1 MDILQEFA
9 NKYVMIYIRTNSKT
23 IWQCSHEF
31 HVLTYAE
38 EGFAPLNQHT
48 KDSGVT
54 RDQLVAFAD
63 LVNGLNEP
71 GSLYPQAAVS
81 ALPRRLIRDQTDAV
95 ELCNSIEKFYRIN
108 TEIIRATKV
117 LIDFRTPNIKPFVRI
132 AIERSFRFS
141 DAEFIEELVMLDDSV
156 K

>member
-1 MDILQEFA
+1 
-9 NKYVMIYIRTNSKT
+9 MIYRRINLSLMRLY
-23 IWQCSHEF
+23 SHEF

-54 RDQLVAFAD
+54 KDQLAAFAD
-63 LVNGLNEP
+63 LVNDLNEP

-81 ALPRRLIRDQTDAV
+81 ALPRRLIRDQADV
-95 ELCNSIEKFYRIN
+95 EDLCKSIEQFYRMNI
-108 TEIIRATKV
+108 EILRATKI
-117 LIDFRTPNIKPFVRI
+117 LIDFRTPNIKPFVKV
-132 AIERSFRFS
+132 AIERSFRSS
-141 DAEFIEELVMLDDSV
+141 DAKFIEELVMVDDSV

>member
-1 MDILQEFA
+1 
-9 NKYVMIYIRTNSKT
+9 MIYHDTSANI
-23 IWQCSHEF
+23 IWKRRHEF

-81 ALPRRLIRDQTDAV
+81 ALPRRLIRDQADAV
-95 ELCNSIEKFYRIN
+95 ELCNSIEQFYRMN
-108 TEIIRATKV
+108 AEIIRATKV
-117 LIDFRTPNIKPFVRI
+117 LIDFRTPNIKPFVKV
-132 AIERSFRFS
+132 AIERSFRSS

>member
-1 MDILQEFA
+1 MRL
-9 NKYVMIYIRTNSKT
+9 Y
-23 IWQCSHEF
+23 SHEF

-54 RDQLVAFAD
+54 KDQLAAFAD
-63 LVNGLNEP
+63 LVNDLNEP

-81 ALPRRLIRDQTDAV
+81 ALPRRLIRDQADV
-95 ELCNSIEKFYRIN
+95 EDLCKSIEQFYRMNI
-108 TEIIRATKV
+108 EILRATKI
-117 LIDFRTPNIKPFVRI
+117 LIDFRTPNIKPFVKV
-132 AIERSFRFS
+132 AIERSFRSS
-141 DAEFIEELVMLDDSV
+141 DAKFIEELVMVDDSV

>member
-1 MDILQEFA
+1 
-9 NKYVMIYIRTNSKT
+9 MIYLSKYSAI
-23 IWQCSHEF
+23 IWKRRLEF

-63 LVNGLNEP
+63 LVNALNEP

-81 ALPRRLIRDQTDAV
+81 ALPRRLIRDQAD
-95 ELCNSIEKFYRIN
+95 EQFYQMN

-117 LIDFRTPNIKPFVRI
+117 LIDFRTPNIKPFVKV
-132 AIERSFRFS
+132 AIERSLRSS
-141 DAEFIEELVMLDDSV
+141 DAKFIEELVMLDDSA
-156 K
+156 

>member
-1 MDILQEFA
+1 
-9 NKYVMIYIRTNSKT
+9 MIYLSKYSAI
-23 IWQCSHEF
+23 IWKRRLEF

-63 LVNGLNEP
+63 LVNALNEP

-81 ALPRRLIRDQTDAV
+81 AVPRRLIRSQTDA
-95 ELCNSIEKFYRIN
+95 EDLCNSIEQFYQMN

-117 LIDFRTPNIKPFVRI
+117 LIDFRTPNIKPFVKV
-132 AIERSFRFS
+132 AIERSLRSS
-141 DAEFIEELVMLDDSV
+141 DAKFIEELVMLDDSA
-156 K
+156 